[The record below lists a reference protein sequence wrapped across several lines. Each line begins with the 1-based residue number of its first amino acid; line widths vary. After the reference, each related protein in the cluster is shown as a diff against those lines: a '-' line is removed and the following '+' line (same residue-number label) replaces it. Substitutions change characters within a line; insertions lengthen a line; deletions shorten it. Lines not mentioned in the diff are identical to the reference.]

1 MAHEV
6 AGVLLAAG
14 SSTRMGE
21 NKLFLD
27 FGGESL
33 LRRAAR
39 TALEAG
45 LRPLLVVLGHESDRA
60 RAALDGVDCTIVINA
75 AHLRGMHTSV
85 GAGFAALPSG
95 TGAAVLLL
103 ADMPFVTAEML
114 RALVAGWRGEPLVIS
129 RYGEVIAPPILYARA
144 LFPELTGLAQEGKQ
158 VVQRHL
164 HEAAAVMQP
173 PSALRDLDVPADV
186 ERARSE
192 LK

>member
-1 MAHEV
+1 MAREV

-21 NKLFLD
+21 NKVLLD

-39 TALEAG
+39 SALEAG
-45 LRPLLVVLGHESDRA
+45 LRPLLVVLGHESERA
-60 RAALDGVDCTIVINA
+60 RNELGGIDCTIVINA
-75 AHLRGMHTSV
+75 AHARGMHTSV
-85 GAGFAALPSG
+85 SEGFAALPHE
-95 TGAAVLLL
+95 TAAAVLLL
-103 ADMPFVTAEML
+103 ADMPFVSAGML
-114 RALVAGWRGEPLVIS
+114 SALVARWNGEPLVIS
-129 RYGEVIAPPILYARA
+129 RYGEVIAPPLLYARA
-144 LFPELTGLAQEGKQ
+144 LFPELTSLAQEGKQ

-173 PSALRDLDVPADV
+173 VEALRDLDVPADV